1 MTVLSQSAAT
11 TGERTST
18 PRGDRRT
25 GRNLLPGTRIA
36 YVYILPFFL
45 VFAAFSIYPWI
56 ATAWVSL
63 HDTRLSTY
71 DQSSWIGLENYR
83 NLFTNHFF
91 WNAFENTITIGIIS
105 TVPQLCMAL
114 GIAHLLNYHL
124 RGRTIFRVAI
134 LMPYATSLA
143 AATVIFAELFDPKLG
158 LINWTLQSLHLPAVD
173 WQGSKWPSQIA
184 VSTIVTWRWTG
195 YNALIYLAGMQAISS
210 DLYEAAAMDGAGR
223 WAQFRHVTLPG
234 LRPTILF
241 TIVVSTIG
249 AAQHFGEPLLYH
261 NGQPDGGTQN
271 QYQTLGL
278 LMYQQGWT
286 YDRLG
291 LASATA
297 WTMFLIIVA
306 AVLVNVAIARRRDVR
321 EGTRRRRAGAAAIMV
336 GAPEVTAR

>member
-1 MTVLSQSAAT
+1 MTAAT
-11 TGERTST
+11 RPELALSRSPSVRRSRGRLTGSRVAY
-18 PRGDRRT
+18 
-25 GRNLLPGTRIA
+25 A
-36 YVYILPFFL
+36 YVLPFFL
-45 VFAAFSIYPWI
+45 VFAAFSVYPWI

-83 NLFTNHFF
+83 NLLSNHFF
-91 WNAFENTITIGIIS
+91 WNAFRNTITIGIIS
-105 TVPQLCMAL
+105 TVPQLCLAL
-114 GIAHLLNYHL
+114 GIAHLLNYRL
-124 RGRTIFRVAI
+124 RGRTFFRVAL

-158 LINWTLQSLHLPAVD
+158 LVNWLLHAVHLPTVD
-173 WQGSKWPSQIA
+173 WQGSKWPSQVA
-184 VSTIVTWRWTG
+184 VSAIVTWRWTG

-210 DLYEAAAMDGAGR
+210 DLYEAAAMDGANR
-223 WAQFRHVTLPG
+223 WSQFRHVTLPG

-249 AAQHFGEPLLYH
+249 AAQLFGEPLLYH
-261 NGQPDGGTQN
+261 NGLPDGGTQN

-286 YDRLG
+286 NDRLG

-297 WTMFLIIVA
+297 WTMFLIIVL
-306 AVLVNVAIARRRDVR
+306 AVGVNLLLARRRELR
-321 EGTRRRRAGAAAIMV
+321 EGGGRRRRVLVASV
-336 GAPEVTAR
+336 PEVKAR

>member
-1 MTVLSQSAAT
+1 MTAVSQTQVTA
-11 TGERTST
+11 
-18 PRGDRRT
+18 RRPAVN
-25 GRNLLPGTRIA
+25 RRRRSLLPGQRIA
-36 YVYILPFFL
+36 YLYVLPFFL
-45 VFAAFSIYPWI
+45 VFAAFSIYPWV

-63 HDTRLSTY
+63 HDTRLTTY
-71 DQSSWIGLENYR
+71 NQSNWVGLDNYR
-83 NLFTNHFF
+83 NLFSNHFF
-91 WNAFENTITIGIIS
+91 WNAFRNTLTIGIIS

-114 GIAHLLNYHL
+114 GIAHLLNYRM
-124 RGRTIFRVAI
+124 RGRTFFRVAI

-158 LINWTLQSLHLPAVD
+158 LINWSLHALHLPAVD

-195 YNALIYLAGMQAISS
+195 YNALIYLAGMQAISA
-210 DLYEAAAMDGAGR
+210 DLYEAAAMEGAGR

-249 AAQHFGEPLLYH
+249 AAQLFGEPLLYH
-261 NGQPDGGTQN
+261 NGLPDGGTQG

-286 YDRLG
+286 NDRLG

-297 WTMFLIIVA
+297 WTMFLIIVV
-306 AVLVNVAIARRRDVR
+306 AVSVNLLLARRRERR
-321 EGTRRRRAGAAAIMV
+321 EGHRVSVVPGPR
-336 GAPEVTAR
+336 EVVTQ

>member
-1 MTVLSQSAAT
+1 MTALEHPEVAVRRARPAV
-11 TGERTST
+11 RTRSH
-18 PRGDRRT
+18 
-25 GRNLLPGTRIA
+25 LPGRRVA
-36 YVYILPFFL
+36 YVYVLPFFL
-45 VFAAFSIYPWI
+45 VFAAFSVYPWL

-71 DQSSWIGLENYR
+71 HHSSFIGLENYR
-83 NLFTNHFF
+83 NLLTNHFF
-91 WNAFENTITIGIIS
+91 WNAFRNTITIGIIS

-114 GIAHLLNYHL
+114 GIAHLLNYRL
-124 RGRTIFRVAI
+124 RGRTFFRVAL

-158 LINWTLQSLHLPAVD
+158 LVNWGLHALHLPAVD

-184 VSTIVTWRWTG
+184 VSAIVTWRWTG

-210 DLYEAAAMDGAGR
+210 ELYEAAAMDGAGR
-223 WAQFRHVTLPG
+223 WSQFRHVTIPG

-249 AAQHFGEPLLYH
+249 AAQLFGEPLLYH
-261 NGQPDGGTQN
+261 NGLPDGGTQN

-286 YDRLG
+286 NDRLG

-297 WTMFLIIVA
+297 WTMFLIIVL
-306 AVLVNVAIARRRDVR
+306 AVGVNLFLARRREHR
-321 EGTRRRRAGAAAIMV
+321 EGGRRGLSLVAAM
-336 GAPEVTAR
+336 PEVKAR

>member
-1 MTVLSQSAAT
+1 MTAVSQSQVAVRRPAV
-11 TGERTST
+11 
-18 PRGDRRT
+18 RGRR
-25 GRNLLPGTRIA
+25 RSLLPGQRIA
-36 YVYILPFFL
+36 YVYVLPFFL
-45 VFAAFSIYPWI
+45 VFAAFSIYPWV

-63 HDTRLSTY
+63 HDTRLTTY
-71 DQSSWIGLENYR
+71 NQSNWVGLENYR

-91 WNAFENTITIGIIS
+91 WNAFRNTLTIGVIS

-114 GIAHLLNYHL
+114 GIAHLLNYRM
-124 RGRTIFRVAI
+124 RGRTFFRVAI

-158 LINWTLQSLHLPAVD
+158 LINWSLHTLHLPAVD

-195 YNALIYLAGMQAISS
+195 YNALIYLAGMQAINA

-249 AAQHFGEPLLYH
+249 AAQLFGEPLLYH
-261 NGQPDGGTQN
+261 NGLPDGGTQG

-286 YDRLG
+286 NDRLG

-297 WTMFLIIVA
+297 WTMFLIIVV
-306 AVLVNVAIARRRDVR
+306 AVSANLVLARRRERR
-321 EGTRRRRAGAAAIMV
+321 EGHRVPVVPGPREV
-336 GAPEVTAR
+336 VAP

>member
-1 MTVLSQSAAT
+1 MTAVSQSQVAVRRPAV
-11 TGERTST
+11 
-18 PRGDRRT
+18 RGRR
-25 GRNLLPGTRIA
+25 RSLLPGQRIA
-36 YVYILPFFL
+36 YVYVLPFFL
-45 VFAAFSIYPWI
+45 VFAAFSIYPWV

-63 HDTRLSTY
+63 HDTRLTTY
-71 DQSSWIGLENYR
+71 NQSNWVGLENYR

-91 WNAFENTITIGIIS
+91 WNAFRNTLTIGVIS

-114 GIAHLLNYHL
+114 GIAHLLNYRM
-124 RGRTIFRVAI
+124 RGRTFFRVAI

-158 LINWTLQSLHLPAVD
+158 LINWSLHTLHLPAVD

-195 YNALIYLAGMQAISS
+195 YNALIYLAGMQAINA

-249 AAQHFGEPLLYH
+249 AAQLFGEPLLYH
-261 NGQPDGGTQN
+261 NGLPDGGTQG

-286 YDRLG
+286 NDRLG

-297 WTMFLIIVA
+297 WTMFLIIVV
-306 AVLVNVAIARRRDVR
+306 AVSANLVIARRRERR
-321 EGTRRRRAGAAAIMV
+321 EGHRVPVVPGPR
-336 GAPEVTAR
+336 EVVVP

>member
-1 MTVLSQSAAT
+1 MTVLSQSDVQ
-11 TGERTST
+11 TGDGALGLGT
-18 PRGDRRT
+18 PRRT
-25 GRNLLPGTRIA
+25 GRRSRSLLPGSRIA
-36 YVYILPFFL
+36 YVYVLPFFL
-45 VFAAFSIYPWI
+45 VFAAFSVYPWA

-71 DQSSWIGLENYR
+71 NQSSWIGLENYH
-83 NLFTNHFF
+83 NLFTNKFF
-91 WNAFENTITIGIIS
+91 WNAFRNTISIGIIS

-114 GIAHLLNYHL
+114 GIAHLLNYRL
-124 RGRTIFRVAI
+124 RGRTFYRVAI

-158 LINWTLQSLHLPAVD
+158 LINWSLHTLHLPTVD
-173 WQGSKWPSQIA
+173 WQGSRWPSQIA

-195 YNALIYLAGMQAISS
+195 YNALIYLAGMQAIST

-223 WAQFRHVTLPG
+223 WAQFRNVTLPG

-249 AAQHFGEPLLYH
+249 ASQLFGEPLLYH
-261 NGQPDGGTQN
+261 NGLPDGGTQN

-286 YDRLG
+286 NDRLG

-297 WTMFLIIVA
+297 WTMFLIIVV
-306 AVLVNVAIARRRDVR
+306 AVSTNVWLARRRER
-321 EGTRRRRAGAAAIMV
+321 HEGRRASILAAHLKV
-336 GAPEVTAR
+336 RTP

>member
-1 MTVLSQSAAT
+1 MTAVSQTQVTA
-11 TGERTST
+11 
-18 PRGDRRT
+18 RRPAVS
-25 GRNLLPGTRIA
+25 RRRRSLLPGQRIA
-36 YVYILPFFL
+36 YLYVLPFFL
-45 VFAAFSIYPWI
+45 VFAAFSIYPWV

-63 HDTRLSTY
+63 HDTRLTTY
-71 DQSSWIGLENYR
+71 NQSNWVGLDNYR
-83 NLFTNHFF
+83 NLFSNHFF
-91 WNAFENTITIGIIS
+91 WNAFRNTLTIGIIS

-114 GIAHLLNYHL
+114 GIAHLLNYRM
-124 RGRTIFRVAI
+124 RGRTFFRVAI

-158 LINWTLQSLHLPAVD
+158 LINWSLHALHLPAVD

-195 YNALIYLAGMQAISS
+195 YNALIYLAGMQAISA

-249 AAQHFGEPLLYH
+249 AAQLFGEPLLYH
-261 NGQPDGGTQN
+261 NGLPDGGTQG

-286 YDRLG
+286 NDRLG

-297 WTMFLIIVA
+297 WTMFLIIVV
-306 AVLVNVAIARRRDVR
+306 AVSINLLLARRRERR
-321 EGTRRRRAGAAAIMV
+321 EGHRVSVVPGPR
-336 GAPEVTAR
+336 EVVAQ

>member
-1 MTVLSQSAAT
+1 MTVVTQPTAAVR
-11 TGERTST
+11 RTSGAAA
-18 PRGDRRT
+18 RGRRH
-25 GRNLLPGTRIA
+25 RLPGSRIA
-36 YVYILPFFL
+36 YVYVLPFFL
-45 VFAAFSIYPWI
+45 VFLAFSVYPWLD
-56 ATAWVSL
+56 TAWVSL

-71 DQSSWIGLENYR
+71 DQSTWVGLANYR
-83 NLFTNHFF
+83 NLFGHDFF
-91 WNAFENTITIGIIS
+91 WNAFRNTISIGIIS

-114 GIAHLLNYHL
+114 GIAHLLNYRL
-124 RGRTIFRVAI
+124 RGRTFFRVAI

-143 AATVIFAELFDPKLG
+143 AATVIFAELFDPHLG
-158 LINWTLQSLHLPAVD
+158 LINWALQTVHLPAVD

-184 VSTIVTWRWTG
+184 VSAIVTWRWTG
-195 YNALIYLAGMQAISS
+195 YNALIYLAGMQAIDT
-210 DLYEAAAMDGAGR
+210 DLYEAASMDGAGR

-249 AAQHFGEPLLYH
+249 ASQLFGEPLLYH
-261 NGQPDGGTQN
+261 NGLPDGGTQN

-286 YDRLG
+286 NDRLG

-306 AVLVNVAIARRRDVR
+306 AVTVNVLLARRR
-321 EGTRRRRAGAAAIMV
+321 ELGAAGAGGRRRRPVLAAAL
-336 GAPEVTAR
+336 PEVTAR